1 MYFYIKTV
9 KRKTKIQS
17 DEFLEKS
24 YVSKGTKV
32 FQIHNGT
39 IGKGARYKNF
49 TLDQLLKYLKSEG
62 VL

>member
-9 KRKTKIQS
+9 
-17 DEFLEKS
+17 KS